1 MDVKPSLIDGKW
13 MTSDDRFEVR
23 SPFSGEM
30 IAEVSLA
37 GDDQIEMS
45 LAAARSAAAK
55 MRDLARFQIA
65 KALNAISSGIASRK
79 DEFAKAIALES
90 AKPLIYGRGEVE
102 RAIATFAWA
111 AGEAERAAG
120 EIVPIDVQASGKGKW
135 GRTLRLPRGV
145 VYGIT
150 PFNFPLNL
158 VAHKVAPALA
168 SGNSIIVKPSPRTP
182 LTAILLGEVFLEC
195 GLPAGALQVLH
206 VDVEKIAKIVADDR
220 IAMVSFTGSAAVG
233 WDLRAK
239 TGRKPVTLE
248 LGGNAPVIVDESA
261 EAERSVSRCVTGAFA
276 YSGQVCISVQR
287 VFIHENIA
295 DAWVSSF
302 VSQAANLR
310 RGDPLDEKTQ
320 ISVMIDEK
328 AAQRIETWV
337 SDAVDNGAEL
347 VLGGGRDGKYYEPT
361 VLTNADPELPVVAEE
376 AFAPVVVIERF
387 QRFADAVEMSNNS
400 KYGLQAGVFSNDL
413 RNIEYAEQLLE
424 FAGVIVNDTPIFRV
438 DNMPYGGWKESG
450 FGREGV
456 RYAMDEMSEL
466 KLIVHERLKA

>member
-13 MTSDDRFEVR
+13 ITSSERFDVR
-23 SPFSGEM
+23 SPFSGEL

-37 GDDQIEMS
+37 SDDQIEMS
-45 LAAARSAAAK
+45 LAAAVAGAAK
-55 MRDLARFQIA
+55 MRAVPRFQIA
-65 KALNAISSGIASRK
+65 KGLNALASGIAARK
-79 DEFAKAIALES
+79 DEFVKTIALES
-90 AKPLIYGRGEVE
+90 AKPLVYARGEVE

-111 AGEAERAAG
+111 AGEAVRSAG
-120 EIVPIDVQASGKGKW
+120 EVVPIDVQASGKGKW
-135 GRTLRLPRGV
+135 GRTLRVPRGV

-195 GLPAGALQVLH
+195 GLPPGALQIVP
-206 VDVEKIAKIVADDR
+206 VDVEKIARIVSDDR

-233 WDLRAK
+233 WDLKARA
-239 TGRKPVTLE
+239 GRKPVTLE

-261 EAERSVSRCVTGAFA
+261 DQERSVSRCVTGAFA

-287 VFIHENIA
+287 LFVHENIA
-295 DAWVSSF
+295 DDWIAAF
-302 VSQAANLR
+302 VSRSARLR
-310 RGDPLDEKTQ
+310 HGDPLDENTQ

-328 AAQRIETWV
+328 AAERIEKWV
-337 SDAVDNGAEL
+337 SDAVDTGAEL
-347 VLGGGRDGKYYEPT
+347 LLGSRRDVNYFEPT
-361 VLTNADPELPVVAEE
+361 ILTNTDPELPVVSEE
-376 AFAPVVVIERF
+376 AFGPVAVIERF
-387 QRFADAVEMSNNS
+387 ERFEDAVEMSNNS

-413 RNIEYAEQLLE
+413 RNIEIAERTLDY
-424 FAGVIVNDTPIFRV
+424 AGVMINDAPIFRV

-466 KLIVHERLKA
+466 KLIVHERQQA

>member
-23 SPFSGEM
+23 SPFSGEL

-45 LAAARSAAAK
+45 LVAARSAAAK
-55 MRDLARFQIA
+55 MRGLARFQIA

-79 DEFAKAIALES
+79 DEFARTIALES
-90 AKPLIYGRGEVE
+90 AKPLIYARGEVE

-111 AGEAERAAG
+111 SGEAERSAG

-135 GRTLRLPRGV
+135 GRTLRVPRGV

-182 LTAILLGEVFLEC
+182 LTAILLGEVFLES

-206 VDVEKIAKIVADDR
+206 VDLEKIARIVSDDR

-233 WDLRAK
+233 WELKAK
-239 TGRKPVTLE
+239 AGRKPVTLE

-261 EAERSVSRCVTGAFA
+261 EADRSVSRCVTGAFA

-287 VFIHENIA
+287 LFIHERIA

-302 VSQAANLR
+302 VSQAAKLR

-328 AAQRIETWV
+328 AAQRIEKWV
-337 SDAVDNGAEL
+337 SDAVDNGAGL
-347 VLGGGRDGKYYEPT
+347 LLGGRRDGTYYEPT
-361 VLTNADPELPVVAEE
+361 ILTNTDPELPVVAEE

-387 QRFADAVEMSNNS
+387 QRFEDAVEMSNNS

-413 RNIEYAEQLLE
+413 RNIEYAEQSLE